1 MFTKTI
7 SLGKSLLIAAVI
19 AGFSFTSCD
28 KDDDDD
34 DNGKVNYTLS
44 ATLNGANE
52 VPAVETAATGTITG
66 TYNKSTNALSYTANW
81 TGLSGPASGAHF
93 HGPASTTETAGVA
106 VGATGFPAEAA
117 GTHSGTATLTD
128 AQETELL
135 GGKWY
140 FNIHTAQNPAG
151 EIRGQVA
158 AN

>member
-1 MFTKTI
+1 MFTKTF

-19 AGFSFTSCD
+19 AGLSFTSCD

-34 DNGKVNYTLS
+34 NGKVTYTLS
-44 ATLNGANE
+44 ATLNGDKE
-52 VPAVETAATGTITG
+52 VPPVQTVAVGTITG
-66 TYNKSTNALSYTANW
+66 SYNTSTNALSYTATW
-81 TGLSGPASGAHF
+81 SGLSGPASGAHF

-106 VGATGFPAEAA
+106 VGATGFPAEEA
-117 GTHSGTATLTD
+117 GTFSGTATLTD
-128 AQETELL
+128 AQETDLL

-140 FNIHTAQNPAG
+140 FNIHTAENPGG